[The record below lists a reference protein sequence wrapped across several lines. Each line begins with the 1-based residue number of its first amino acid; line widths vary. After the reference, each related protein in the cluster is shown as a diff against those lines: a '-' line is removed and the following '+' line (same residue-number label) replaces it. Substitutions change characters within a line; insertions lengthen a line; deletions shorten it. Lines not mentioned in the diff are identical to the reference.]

1 MTFLALLLAT
11 AITTATQAAAINPQ
25 SQPATVKDAEAAM
38 IEALHKHD
46 RAAFDRI
53 LDPGAVFFLPT
64 LSQGREAILRSWS
77 IFVIPSNASMEITPT
92 DAVVSTSQDLAYTT
106 GKFVFTVNNSGKV
119 TTAMS
124 GTYLSVWRNVD
135 GKWLLKAFAGAG
147 EKAPVNLSGPTA
159 APGSAGS
166 PGAGAAPT
174 APQPNPTVL
183 AASGGGLGF
192 YRFGM
197 PLDEVRKVDSCKPY
211 MDVRTTGGLE
221 CPNYMFEGRKINISF
236 IYATNALRR
245 IQLWLYEGDSEKDA
259 RKATDFA
266 IEFLKRTAGGAHTY
280 GLAQNVEVNGDN
292 IVKSVKDQ
300 QAAAG
305 RGVMTEIQTPSSD
318 SPQKWFCRVSRTP
331 MPDGNWYGVFL
342 FVDPRLPGR

>member
-1 MTFLALLLAT
+1 
-11 AITTATQAAAINPQ
+11 
-25 SQPATVKDAEAAM
+25 M

-53 LDPGAVFFLPT
+53 LDPDAVFFLPA
-64 LSQGREAILRSWS
+64 LSQGREAIFKSWS
-77 IFVIPSNASMEITPT
+77 IFVIPSNASMVLTPS
-92 DAVVSTSQDLAYTT
+92 DAVVSASQDLAYTT
-106 GKFVFTVNNSGKV
+106 GKFVFTVNNNGKV

-135 GKWLLKAFAGAG
+135 GRWLVKAFTGAG
-147 EKAPVNLSGPTA
+147 ERAPVNLSGP
-159 APGSAGS
+159 AGS
-166 PGAGAAPT
+166 PGAGGTPGAGAPTT
-174 APQPNPTVL
+174 APQMNPTVL

-236 IYATNALRR
+236 IFATNALRR

-259 RKATDFA
+259 RKATDFV
-266 IEFLKRTAGGAHTY
+266 IDFLKRTAGGAHMY
-280 GLAQNVEVNGDN
+280 GLAPNVQVNGDN
-292 IVKSVKDQ
+292 ILKALKDQ
-300 QAAAG
+300 QAPAG
-305 RGVMTEIQTPSSD
+305 RGVMTEVQTPSGD
-318 SPQKWFCRVSRTP
+318 SPEKWFARISRMQTP
-331 MPDGNWYGVFL
+331 NGDWYGVML
-342 FVDPRLPGR
+342 FVDPRLPR